1 LLFLCSIK
9 RSVQSKYNS
18 DVNFLASQI
27 LSSRGLDV
35 EGLPVGN
42 GDENTKVSGFV
53 RAQETEPQV
62 TPAPVVNPDE
72 ISLDDS
78 DEDEE
83 VEIQTES
90 KDVENKTIPAAVFG
104 GLAANNNPTEA
115 LGAKERFKRKA
126 A

>member
-1 LLFLCSIK
+1 M
-9 RSVQSKYNS
+9 
-18 DVNFLASQI
+18 ASQI
-27 LSSRGLDV
+27 LASRGLDV

-72 ISLDDS
+72 IALDDDS
-78 DEDEE
+78 DEEE
-83 VEIQTES
+83 DAEMQTES
-90 KDVENKTIPAAVFG
+90 KDVENKNIPAAVFG
-104 GLAANNNPTEA
+104 GLAAKLDENKLNEPQ
-115 LGAKERFKRKA
+115 GAKERFKRKA